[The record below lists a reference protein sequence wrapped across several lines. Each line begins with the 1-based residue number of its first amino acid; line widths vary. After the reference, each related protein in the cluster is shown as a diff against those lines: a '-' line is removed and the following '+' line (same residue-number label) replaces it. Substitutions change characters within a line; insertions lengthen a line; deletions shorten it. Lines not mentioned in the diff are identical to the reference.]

1 MAAESDDDS
10 TFIPGRKLCPDGSC
24 VGIIADDGKCTVCG
38 TSGADGDGLNAQ
50 DPSTSESGG
59 ESGGESDAE
68 SEVEPEAIERAP
80 QDATSGFDPNRRL
93 CGDDTCIGVIGA
105 DNRCRACGKPAV
117 A

>member
-59 ESGGESDAE
+59 ESDVEA
-68 SEVEPEAIERAP
+68 EVEPEAIERAP
-80 QDATSGFDPNRRL
+80 ESSASGFDPNRRL
-93 CGDDTCIGVIGA
+93 CGDDTCIGVIGE
-105 DNRCRACGKPAV
+105 DNRCRVCGKPA
-117 A
+117 AA